1 MAWSGMF
8 LLGADGRLHSRPCLT
23 SLGFGLYLAS
33 RRPSDFSLLGRFFP
47 EGSFFHIWCSRV
59 VAFFISL
66 SRSLFLY
73 FFGVKA
79 WGFGFTVYDDMHWA
93 EGKYQAF
100 WWDGQLGD
108 STEMGGEAFCFV

>member
-1 MAWSGMF
+1 MGVCI
-8 LLGADGRLHSRPCLT
+8 LDLV
-23 SLGFGLYLAS
+23 
-33 RRPSDFSLLGRFFP
+33 SLLW
-47 EGSFFHIWCSRV
+47 GSGYILPHGGLLVFSFLGDSSPRDHFFHIWCSRV

-108 STEMGGEAFCFV
+108 STEKGGEAFCFV